1 MKTLDVLPTALDIP
15 NDGWEGAGEVGES
28 LGCGLGCGSNFDGAV
43 DGMNGVG
50 MGMIR
55 SLRRTCMFLGFG
67 ACKWTIS
74 RALIHLSDLS
84 L

>member
-50 MGMIR
+50 MV
-55 SLRRTCMFLGFG
+55 
-67 ACKWTIS
+67 
-74 RALIHLSDLS
+74 
-84 L
+84 